1 MMRNRIHQ
9 IKFRLNDE
17 ELEVLRKKVE
27 DSGMSMTDFLR
38 ALVNNGNVVVLPPDL
53 LRDIQRQVRGAG
65 RNINQITKMA
75 HIYGTVSAGDLR
87 RVSAEQEK
95 LELALRQ
102 LE

>member
-38 ALVNNGNVVVLPPDL
+38 AFVNNGNVVVLPPDL

-75 HIYGTVSAGDLR
+75 HIYGTVSA
-87 RVSAEQEK
+87 EQEK
-95 LELALRQ
+95 LEQALRQ

>member
-1 MMRNRIHQ
+1 MRNRIHQ

-38 ALVNNGNVVVLPPDL
+38 ALVNNGNVVVLSPDL

-95 LELALRQ
+95 LEQALRQ

>member
-1 MMRNRIHQ
+1 MRNRIHQ

-65 RNINQITKMA
+65 RNVNQIVKMA
-75 HIYGTVSAGDLR
+75 HIYGKVSADDLR
-87 RVSAEQEK
+87 RIAAEQEK
-95 LELALRQ
+95 LELALCQ